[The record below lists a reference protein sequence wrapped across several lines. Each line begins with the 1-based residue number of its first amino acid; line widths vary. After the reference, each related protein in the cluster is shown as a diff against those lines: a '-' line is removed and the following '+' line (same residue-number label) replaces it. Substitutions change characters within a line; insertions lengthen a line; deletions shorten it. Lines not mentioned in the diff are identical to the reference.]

1 MKTSVLFISIA
12 VLLFAI
18 NFNFPLIK
26 EKKHHYITTFTGVPI
41 EKAKSNENQG
51 VLSTPSLHKNTPK
64 TSKTVLNTKENYILP
79 IDEQI
84 LVIGKNSEESEEVV
98 SANEVAFNILDE
110 LSIQRQAY
118 LEYDLFGLE
127 DFTSVSRSINDGVSM
142 GGKIIKLRYEWS
154 HQVEKISISELKKGI
169 NIIRFHILK
178 QANYHYKI
186 KNARIRFAEKI
197 NNERKIIVNLP
208 TDISHYGEYFY
219 INGYVQTNDET
230 PYTLY
235 ANNTPLYVF
244 NHHFD
249 DVLALPNNDDA
260 TIELKAVFDD
270 GFVCSTN
277 VNFNKNKQY
286 HYLFNDK
293 WIVPIYKIIWEP
305 LNENKLNFKGLS
317 LFSEENTVK
326 EKMNIT
332 VMGLR
337 NEDMPLLDANMV
349 NVTAQYTGYR
359 C

>member
-1 MKTSVLFISIA
+1 M
-12 VLLFAI
+12 
-18 NFNFPLIK
+18 IK

-219 INGYVQTNDET
+219 INGYV
-230 PYTLY
+230 
-235 ANNTPLYVF
+235 
-244 NHHFD
+244 
-249 DVLALPNNDDA
+249 
-260 TIELKAVFDD
+260 
-270 GFVCSTN
+270 S
-277 VNFNKNKQY
+277 NK
-286 HYLFNDK
+286 
-293 WIVPIYKIIWEP
+293 
-305 LNENKLNFKGLS
+305 
-317 LFSEENTVK
+317 
-326 EKMNIT
+326 
-332 VMGLR
+332 
-337 NEDMPLLDANMV
+337 
-349 NVTAQYTGYR
+349 
-359 C
+359 